1 MAAVPSRK
9 KLKMISVSWHSQY
22 GQWKTVQGKEN
33 KDFGPDT
40 RTVGESIDTKGIEG
54 ADDN

>member
-1 MAAVPSRK
+1 
-9 KLKMISVSWHSQY
+9 MISVSWYIKY

-33 KDFGPDT
+33 KDIGPDT
-40 RTVGESIDTKGIEG
+40 RTLGVSIDTKGFKD